1 MYPWWKC
8 AVWLLLFTHTLFH
21 RHQFFSLCSVEVGLF
36 LNTSYVFCC
45 RTWMTLSDSTRWF
58 GAKWTFTRWTFHHCN
73 WSISWCT
80 LMSTCFIPTWS
91 CVSFQLLCFS
101 SEFHYLLLMHIHMWW
116 VSLSLTHAYSYVVS
130 FIISWLMHIRVQWDV
145 LSNTC
150 TWQVA
155 VSLRIS
161 VSLK

>member
-1 MYPWWKC
+1 MCPWWKC

-36 LNTSYVFCC
+36 LNTPCVLLQNVNDTERQY
-45 RTWMTLSDSTRWF
+45 TLIRS
-58 GAKWTFTRWTFHHCN
+58 KMNIHKMN
-73 WSISWCT
+73 ISS
-80 LMSTCFIPTWS
+80 LQL
-91 CVSFQLLCFS
+91 VDQLLHVDVNMFYPNVKLRL
-101 SEFHYLLLMHIHMWW
+101 FPIAVFFQW

-145 LSNTC
+145 LCNTC
-150 TWQVA
+150 IWQVT

-161 VSLK
+161 VTLK